1 MMNDLKKILN
11 AEQIRNV
18 DNHTISNK
26 PIPSIDLME
35 YASNCFVNSI
45 WDKQF
50 ITKKIAVVCGT
61 GNNGGDGL
69 AISRLLKE
77 KKVSVKTYFLNI
89 SSKISKDC
97 QLNLT
102 KLGSVEEL
110 TNSDPIPNF
119 SKYDLIIDAIF
130 GTGLSKPVGGYYTR
144 IIDSI
149 NSQECSIY
157 SVDIPSGMY
166 CDKIS
171 DSKHIINADLTVSF
185 QRPKLSFF
193 LPESGAHIKKWRI
206 IDIGL
211 DEEYIQ
217 NMDSNKFIIDERIR
231 KHIKTR
237 NRQSHKG
244 NYGRALIIAG
254 SIGKIG
260 AAVLAAKACL
270 RSGVGLLTTHTP
282 KCGYEI
288 MQKSIPESMCSIDK
302 AECYISES
310 PEITNYN
317 AIGIGPGLDQKKDTK
332 EMLEKLFN
340 KAKKGTLVL
349 DADAINIIA
358 KHKELISLIPKNSI
372 LTPHIKEFER
382 LVGKCKN
389 SIERFEKQ
397 IEFSKTN
404 KCIIV
409 LKNAFTTISTPMG
422 DIFFNTSGNAGMATA
437 GSGDVLT
444 GIITSLLAQ
453 KYDPAIAAAL
463 GVYCHG
469 HAGDVAAKEKGEL
482 GLIASDIIDH
492 LKFS

>member
-1 MMNDLKKILN
+1 VGIL
-11 AEQIRNV
+11 
-18 DNHTISNK
+18 
-26 PIPSIDLME
+26 
-35 YASNCFVNSI
+35 
-45 WDKQF
+45 
-50 ITKKIAVVCGT
+50 
-61 GNNGGDGL
+61 
-69 AISRLLKE
+69 
-77 KKVSVKTYFLNI
+77 
-89 SSKISKDC
+89 
-97 QLNLT
+97 
-102 KLGSVEEL
+102 
-110 TNSDPIPNF
+110 
-119 SKYDLIIDAIF
+119 
-130 GTGLSKPVGGYYTR
+130 
-144 IIDSI
+144 
-149 NSQECSIY
+149 
-157 SVDIPSGMY
+157 
-166 CDKIS
+166 
-171 DSKHIINADLTVSF
+171 
-185 QRPKLSFF
+185 
-193 LPESGAHIKKWRI
+193 
-206 IDIGL
+206 DIGL

-237 NRQSHKG
+237 NKQSHKG

-409 LKNAFTTISTPMG
+409 LKMQNKLNSPKLIS
-422 DIFFNTSGNAGMATA
+422 
-437 GSGDVLT
+437 V
-444 GIITSLLAQ
+444 
-453 KYDPAIAAAL
+453 
-463 GVYCHG
+463 
-469 HAGDVAAKEKGEL
+469 
-482 GLIASDIIDH
+482 
-492 LKFS
+492 